1 MAVNRE
7 KLEKNIAANI
17 ALLRKRAGMT
27 QAGLAEKIG
36 YSDKSVSKWE
46 RGEGIPD
53 VICLSQMA
61 DLFGVTVDTLLADEP
76 ALHDADEKPAEEK
89 AAPDRTVYGVN
100 RWAIVLLAMAG
111 VWLLAALAYIIV
123 RLTGGESWLPIVI
136 ALPVTMLLAVI
147 FNSIWGNRK
156 IAFPVITVFVWS
168 ILFLICWIC
177 RAYNIWLLMTLGI
190 PAAVIVWLACRVRTV
205 KTPVPDGGEAE
216 E

>member
-7 KLEKNIAANI
+7 KLERNIAKNI
-17 ALLRKRAGMT
+17 ALLRKHTGMT

-61 DLFGVTVDTLLADEP
+61 ELFGVTVDTLLADDPVLPGEVSETAVQP
-76 ALHDADEKPAEEK
+76 EEK
-89 AAPDRTVYGVN
+89 TAYGVN
-100 RWAIVLLAMAG
+100 RWAIVLLSLAG

-123 RLTGGESWLPIVI
+123 RLAGGESLLPIVI
-136 ALPVTMLLAVI
+136 ALPVSLLIAVI
-147 FNSIWGNRK
+147 FNGIWGSRRW
-156 IAFPVITVFVWS
+156 AFPVIAVFVWS
-168 ILFLICWIC
+168 ILFLICWVC

-190 PAAVIVWLACRVRTV
+190 PASVIVWLACRVRKV
-205 KTPVPDGGEAE
+205 EKIKPDDGESGE
-216 E
+216 